1 MPRRKKDT
9 LMPLPNELVKQEEK
23 QPETK
28 VEIALQKV
36 KESKKKKKEPILI
49 EYETD
54 DEEPEYTI
62 EPISTCGA
70 GRARAMVPAPIMAP
84 LPPALEPVKK
94 EKRKYTKKV
103 GSAATKGANSGITP
117 PRDGGAMPPIQPFFD
132 IYKQLDTLKREND
145 RLKTE
150 QSLGHIN
157 RLNNMA
163 RVMKIKF

>member
-23 QPETK
+23 QPESK

-36 KESKKKKKEPILI
+36 KESKTKKKEQIVI

-54 DEEPEYTI
+54 DDEPEYTI
-62 EPISTCGA
+62 EPIST
-70 GRARAMVPAPIMAP
+70 RAPVVVPTITP
-84 LPPALEPVKK
+84 LEPPPPLEPVKK

-103 GSAATKGANSGITP
+103 KP
-117 PRDGGAMPPIQPFFD
+117 PVEAQPSFNPLD
-132 IYKQLDTLKREND
+132 IYKQLESLKKENE

-163 RVMKIKF
+163 RVMKVKF

>member
-1 MPRRKKDT
+1 
-9 LMPLPNELVKQEEK
+9 MPLPNELEPK
-23 QPETK
+23 QPESK

-36 KESKKKKKEPILI
+36 KESKKKQPIVI

-54 DEEPEYTI
+54 DDEPEYTI
-62 EPISTCGA
+62 EPI
-70 GRARAMVPAPIMAP
+70 RAIQPVPV
-84 LPPALEPVKK
+84 LPPPPLEVVKEEPPVKK

-103 GSAATKGANSGITP
+103 KP
-117 PRDGGAMPPIQPFFD
+117 PPVEPTQPAQPSFNPLD

>member
-9 LMPLPNELVKQEEK
+9 LMPLPNELVKPEEQK
-23 QPETK
+23 QPESK

-36 KESKKKKKEPILI
+36 KDSKKKKQPITQ
-49 EYETD
+49 YESDDD
-54 DEEPEYTI
+54 DEPEFVI
-62 EPISTCGA
+62 EPIRS
-70 GRARAMVPAPIMAP
+70 IQAP
-84 LPPALEPVKK
+84 LVQAPVQTLPVEPPPPIEPVKK

-103 GSAATKGANSGITP
+103 KP
-117 PRDGGAMPPIQPFFD
+117 PVEALPAQPIFNPLD
-132 IYKQLDTLKREND
+132 IYKQLDSLKKENE

-163 RVMKIKF
+163 RVMKVKF

>member
-9 LMPLPNELVKQEEK
+9 LMPLPNELVKEEQK

-36 KESKKKKKEPILI
+36 KESKKKKKEPIVI

-54 DEEPEYTI
+54 DDEPEYTI
-62 EPISTCGA
+62 EPI
-70 GRARAMVPAPIMAP
+70 RAMVQPQVIPPQP
-84 LPPALEPVKK
+84 LEVVEPPVKK

-103 GSAATKGANSGITP
+103 KP
-117 PRDGGAMPPIQPFFD
+117 PVEAQPIQPSFNPLD
-132 IYKQLDTLKREND
+132 IYKQLDTLKRDND
-145 RLKTE
+145 RLRTE

-163 RVMKIKF
+163 RFMKIKF

>member
-9 LMPLPNELVKQEEK
+9 LMPLPNELVVKQEEK

-36 KESKKKKKEPILI
+36 KESKKRIVVD
-49 EYETD
+49 YETD
-54 DEEPEYTI
+54 DDEPEYTI
-62 EPISTCGA
+62 EPIRS
-70 GRARAMVPAPIMAP
+70 IQAP
-84 LPPALEPVKK
+84 LVQAPFQSLPVEASPIEPVKK

-103 GSAATKGANSGITP
+103 SSAGNKGANSGPALLAVET
-117 PRDGGAMPPIQPFFD
+117 D
-132 IYKQLDTLKREND
+132 IYKQLDSLKREND

-150 QSLGHIN
+150 QSLSHIN
-157 RLNNMA
+157 RLNHIA

>member
-9 LMPLPNELVKQEEK
+9 LMPLPNELVKPEEQK
-23 QPETK
+23 QPESK

-36 KESKKKKKEPILI
+36 KESKKKKQPIVV

-54 DEEPEYTI
+54 DDEPEFVI
-62 EPISTCGA
+62 EPIRSIQTPL
-70 GRARAMVPAPIMAP
+70 VQAPVQT
-84 LPPALEPVKK
+84 LPVEPPPPLEPVKK

-103 GSAATKGANSGITP
+103 GSAGTKGAKP
-117 PRDGGAMPPIQPFFD
+117 PVEPTQQVQVPFNPLD
-132 IYKQLDTLKREND
+132 IYKQLESLKKENE

-163 RVMKIKF
+163 RVMKVKF

>member
-1 MPRRKKDT
+1 
-9 LMPLPNELVKQEEK
+9 MPLPNELEPK
-23 QPETK
+23 QPESK

-36 KESKKKKKEPILI
+36 KESKKKKEPIVI

-54 DEEPEYTI
+54 DDEPEYTI
-62 EPISTCGA
+62 EPI
-70 GRARAMVPAPIMAP
+70 RAMVPVPISTPPP
-84 LPPALEPVKK
+84 LEVVPEPPVKI

-103 GSAATKGANSGITP
+103 KPSPVEPT
-117 PRDGGAMPPIQPFFD
+117 QPAQPSFNPLD
-132 IYKQLDTLKREND
+132 IYKQLDSLKRENEK
-145 RLKTE
+145 LKTA

>member
-9 LMPLPNELVKQEEK
+9 LMPLPNELEPKQH
-23 QPETK
+23 ETK

-36 KESKKKKKEPILI
+36 KESKKKQPIVI
-49 EYETD
+49 DYETD
-54 DEEPEYTI
+54 DDEPEYTI
-62 EPISTCGA
+62 EPI
-70 GRARAMVPAPIMAP
+70 RAIQPAPV
-84 LPPALEPVKK
+84 LPPPPPIEVVKEEPPVKK

-103 GSAATKGANSGITP
+103 KP
-117 PRDGGAMPPIQPFFD
+117 PPVEPTQPAPSFNPLD

-150 QSLGHIN
+150 QSLSHIN